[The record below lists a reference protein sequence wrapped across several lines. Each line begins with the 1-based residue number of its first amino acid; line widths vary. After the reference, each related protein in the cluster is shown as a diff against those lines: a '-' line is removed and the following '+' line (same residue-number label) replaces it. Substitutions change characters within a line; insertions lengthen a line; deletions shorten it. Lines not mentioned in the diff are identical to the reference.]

1 MSVRKSNNELFK
13 MILRMA
19 FIGTLVV
26 ANVLFTMVTHRHLWS
41 QKDVLDKRIASSI
54 VEKTVTAKR
63 GTIYDRNH
71 TVIAQQSKAYTI
83 VAYLD
88 SGVVDANGNPNY
100 VKNIEST
107 AKKLKSVL
115 GDEVDEKTLIKI
127 MKSAKKA
134 GKSQTELGAGT
145 KRIKKSVMK
154 EIKKLKIDGI
164 GFIDAYLVII
174 LLLLIH
180 PILLDLQLL
189 MKIRN
194 LLKAKWDLNYR

>member
-1 MSVRKSNNELFK
+1 MTL
-13 MILRMA
+13 
-19 FIGTLVV
+19 IGTLVV

-134 GKSQTELGAGT
+134 
-145 KRIKKSVMK
+145 
-154 EIKKLKIDGI
+154 
-164 GFIDAYLVII
+164 
-174 LLLLIH
+174 
-180 PILLDLQLL
+180 
-189 MKIRN
+189 
-194 LLKAKWDLNYR
+194 

>member
-1 MSVRKSNNELFK
+1 
-13 MILRMA
+13 
-19 FIGTLVV
+19 
-26 ANVLFTMVTHRHLWS
+26 MVTHRHLWS

-71 TVIAQQSKAYTI
+71 TVIAQQTKAYTI

-115 GDEVDEKTLIKI
+115 GDEV
-127 MKSAKKA
+127 
-134 GKSQTELGAGT
+134 
-145 KRIKKSVMK
+145 R
-154 EIKKLKIDGI
+154 
-164 GFIDAYLVII
+164 
-174 LLLLIH
+174 
-180 PILLDLQLL
+180 
-189 MKIRN
+189 RR
-194 LLKAKWDLNYR
+194 LLKL

>member
-1 MSVRKSNNELFK
+1 

-71 TVIAQQSKAYTI
+71 TVIAQQTKAYTI

-127 MKSAKKA
+127 MKSAKKV

-145 KRIKKSVMK
+145 KRIKKSAMK
-154 EIKKLKIDGI
+154 EIKKLKIDSLLSIDSYKVFVSGNGDSARFSYKPYSQLMIESYYEKYLKRVFGI
-164 GFIDAYLVII
+164 YNRE
-174 LLLLIH
+174 
-180 PILLDLQLL
+180 
-189 MKIRN
+189 IR
-194 LLKAKWDLNYR
+194 

>member
-100 VKNIEST
+100 VKNIDQYS
-107 AKKLKSVL
+107 LHNS
-115 GDEVDEKTLIKI
+115 D
-127 MKSAKKA
+127 S
-134 GKSQTELGAGT
+134 
-145 KRIKKSVMK
+145 
-154 EIKKLKIDGI
+154 
-164 GFIDAYLVII
+164 
-174 LLLLIH
+174 H
-180 PILLDLQLL
+180 WHLQLP
-189 MKIRN
+189 N
-194 LLKAKWDLNYR
+194 LNRQRLCRLYSVVQ

>member
-1 MSVRKSNNELFK
+1 MFFS
-13 MILRMA
+13 
-19 FIGTLVV
+19 
-26 ANVLFTMVTHRHLWS
+26 LWS
-41 QKDVLDKRIASSI
+41 HIGIYGRKKMYLDKRIASSI

-71 TVIAQQSKAYTI
+71 TVIAQQTKAYTI

-127 MKSAKKA
+127 MKSAKRRENRKQNWVRVR
-134 GKSQTELGAGT
+134 SVS
-145 KRIKKSVMK
+145 KKV
-154 EIKKLKIDGI
+154 
-164 GFIDAYLVII
+164 
-174 LLLLIH
+174 
-180 PILLDLQLL
+180 P
-189 MKIRN
+189 
-194 LLKAKWDLNYR
+194 